1 VLVLFAAGA
10 LSALG
15 PRRPSLH
22 HVQFLL
28 LPLVWLGGVTLAL
41 AWTRGRTVLAA
52 AAFLACGVAPLIAWR
67 TLGADPFAAINAAR
81 PATAHAQLA
90 ELVRRF
96 SARDEPLA
104 IWGWRSSLYVE
115 ASRRQATRQAHTEA
129 QIYAGQWQRY
139 FLQRYLEDF
148 QAANPPV
155 FVDAVGPGNFA
166 FEAPQFAHETF
177 PPLREWVRAR
187 YTLVAPLDGTRL
199 FVRNDRLA
207 GAKLALPSASG
218 P

>member
-1 VLVLFAAGA
+1 
-10 LSALG
+10 
-15 PRRPSLH
+15 
-22 HVQFLL
+22 
-28 LPLVWLGGVTLAL
+28 VWLGGVAL
-41 AWTRGRTVLAA
+41 A
-52 AAFLACGVAPLIAWR
+52 VAWSRARPLVVAGIFITGTLGPQLAWR
-67 TLGADPFAAINAAR
+67 ALGADPFAAINAAR
-81 PATAHAQLA
+81 PSASHAQLA

-115 ASRRQATRQAHTEA
+115 AGRRQATRQAHTEA
-129 QIYAGQWQRY
+129 QIYAGRWQRY

-166 FEAPQFAHETF
+166 FESPQFAHEAF
-177 PPLREWVRAR
+177 PPLRDWVRTH
-187 YTLVAPLDGTRL
+187 YTFVAPLDGTRF

-207 GAKLALPSASG
+207 EAKLALPSAPG